1 MQAED
6 SEHPDTAAAMRLLS
20 AAAVRERADAMF
32 KAGLAGELTHFTVDL
47 DRLDAAAD
55 EVVTTIRASY
65 PALDIPYHARWR
77 HFEAGGLDRWGSLES
92 AMPWPDPAARAR
104 AAFDLAI
111 VSVLLD
117 AGAGPNWRYEEG
129 RTGETFARSEGLA
142 VSSFDLFI
150 GGTFSGQPDDPFRAD
165 GVALEQLDV
174 LELARGLQ
182 VSPGNPIVG
191 LDGRLSLLK
200 RLGTAVELAPDVFGL
215 VDSPRPGGLFDH
227 LAGQAEDGHLPA
239 SAILEA
245 ILLHLGY
252 VWPGRIELGEMEL
265 GDTWR
270 HPAIVADDATAG
282 LVPFH
287 KLSQW
292 LAYSLIEPLEDAG
305 IRVTD
310 LDGLTGLPE
319 YRNGGLF
326 VDTGV
331 LQLRDEADLARAH
344 EVDSLLVVEW
354 RALTVALLDRI
365 AVEIRRKLDLSPAAF
380 PLAKVLEGGTWAT
393 GRRLARA
400 RRADGAPP
408 IQVVSDGTVF

>member
-6 SEHPDTAAAMRLLS
+6 HPDTAAAMRLLS
-20 AAAVRERADAMF
+20 AAAVRERAEMVF
-32 KAGLAGELTHFTVDL
+32 KAGLAGELAHFTIDM
-47 DRLDAAAD
+47 DRLGAAAD
-55 EVVTTIRASY
+55 EVTATIRANY

-117 AGAGPNWRYEEG
+117 AGSGPDWRYEEG
-129 RTGETFARSEGLA
+129 RTGEVFARSEGLA
-142 VSSFDLFI
+142 VASFDLFI
-150 GGTFSGQPDDPFRAD
+150 GGAFSAQPDDPFRVD
-165 GVALEQLDV
+165 GVALEGLDA

-200 RLGTAVELAPDVFGL
+200 RLGTAVELAPDVFGT
-215 VDSPRPGGLFDH
+215 VDSPRPGGLYDH
-227 LAGQAEDGHLPA
+227 LAAGAADGRLPA
-239 SAILEA
+239 TAILEA
-245 ILLHLGY
+245 ILLHLGS
-252 VWPGRIELGEMEL
+252 VWPGRIELGEFEL

-270 HPAIVADDATAG
+270 HPAIVTDDATSG

-292 LAYSLIEPLEDAG
+292 LAYSLIEPLEAAG
-305 IRVTD
+305 ITVTD

-331 LQLRDEADLARAH
+331 LRLRDEADLARSH
-344 EVDSLLVVEW
+344 PVDSVLVVEW

-365 AVEIRRKLDLSPAAF
+365 AVEIRRKLGLTAASF

-393 GRRLARA
+393 GRRLAAA
-400 RRADGAPP
+400 RRPDGSPP
-408 IQVVSDGTVF
+408 IQVASDGTVF

>member
-1 MQAED
+1 MDENGTREAG
-6 SEHPDTAAAMRLLS
+6 AARRLLS
-20 AAAVRERADAMF
+20 AAAVRERANVIYEA
-32 KAGLAGELTHFTVDL
+32 ALAGQLQHFTVDPS
-47 DRLDAAAD
+47 RIGQAAD
-55 EVVTTIRASY
+55 EVVATIRADY
-65 PALDIPYHARWR
+65 PDLDIPYHSRWR
-77 HFEAGGLDRWGSLES
+77 HFEAGGLDRWGTLDE
-92 AMPWPDPAARAR
+92 AAPWPDAASRAR

-117 AGAGPNWRYEEG
+117 AGAGPSWSYEEG

-142 VSSFDLFI
+142 VASFDLFI
-150 GGTFSGQPDDPFRAD
+150 GGAFSVRPEDPFRAD
-165 GVALEQLDV
+165 GAALEGIEI
-174 LELARGLQ
+174 LELTRGFQ
-182 VSPGNPIVG
+182 VSPGNPLVG
-191 LDGRLSLLK
+191 LEGRTALLK
-200 RLGTAVELAPDVFGL
+200 RLGGVVQDSPEVFGL
-215 VDSPRPGGLFDH
+215 ADDPRPGGLFDL
-227 LAGQAEDGHLPA
+227 LARQAESGRIGAP
-239 SAILEA
+239 AILEA
-245 ILLHLGY
+245 ILVHLGP
-252 VWPGRIELGEMEL
+252 VWPGRLTLGDVEL

-270 HPAIVADDATAG
+270 HPAIVAEDETSG

-292 LAYSLIEPLEDAG
+292 LAYSLIEPLEAAG
-305 IRVTD
+305 IAVSD

-331 LQLRDEADLARAH
+331 LRLKDERELEQPH
-344 EVDSLLVVEW
+344 SVDSALVVEW

-365 AVEIRRKLDLSPAAF
+365 AVEIRAKLGRDAASF

-400 RRADGAPP
+400 RRPGGEPP